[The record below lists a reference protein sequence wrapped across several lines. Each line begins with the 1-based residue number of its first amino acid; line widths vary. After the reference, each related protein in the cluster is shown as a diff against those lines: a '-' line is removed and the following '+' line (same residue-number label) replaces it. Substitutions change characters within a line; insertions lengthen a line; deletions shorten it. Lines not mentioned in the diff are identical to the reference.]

1 MYVHEQRERVFCVRV
16 CERVKRLCVVCGC
29 VGVWECGANLRTY
42 LCGILTLVET
52 YLHGLAEDEI
62 GPDQTFHTI

>member
-1 MYVHEQRERVFCVRV
+1 MRVCVRETEEIV
-16 CERVKRLCVVCGC
+16 CCVWVCGC